1 MVDMGFIDKLK
12 NFDKNNVPDTVL
24 RKLRL
29 SINKPEFDPFNI
41 GKVSMACKSLCLWAR
56 AIDNYSKISKVVEPK
71 KKKVAEM
78 QAKLD
83 VKLKELRIKEEEL
96 DKVKQKVTKLEKEC
110 NETVAFKKKLEKDI
124 ATTNKR
130 LIAAEKLTDL
140 LSDEGVRWGE
150 EIQTIDKQ
158 IE

>member
-56 AIDNYSKISKVVEPK
+56 AIDNYSKISRVVEPK

-124 ATTNKR
+124 ATTNNR
-130 LIAAEKLTDL
+130 LIAAKKLT
-140 LSDEGVRWGE
+140 
-150 EIQTIDKQ
+150 
-158 IE
+158 

>member
-1 MVDMGFIDKLK
+1 MGFIDKLK

-29 SINKPEFDPFNI
+29 SINKPEFDPYNI

-124 ATTNKR
+124 ATTNNR
-130 LIAAEKLTDL
+130 LIAAKKLT
-140 LSDEGVRWGE
+140 
-150 EIQTIDKQ
+150 
-158 IE
+158 

>member
-56 AIDNYSKISKVVEPK
+56 AIDNYSKISRVVEPK

-110 NETVAFKKKLEKDI
+110 NEIVAFKKKLEKDI
-124 ATTNKR
+124 ATTNNR

>member
-1 MVDMGFIDKLK
+1 MGFIDKLK

-29 SINKPEFDPFNI
+29 SINKPEFDPYNI

-124 ATTNKR
+124 ATTNNR
-130 LIAAEKLTDL
+130 LIAAEKLTEL

>member
-1 MVDMGFIDKLK
+1 MGFIDKLK

-29 SINKPEFDPFNI
+29 SINKPEFDPYNI

-124 ATTNKR
+124 ATTKNR
-130 LIAAEKLTDL
+130 LIAAEKLTEL

>member
-56 AIDNYSKISKVVEPK
+56 AIDNYSKISRVVEPK

-110 NETVAFKKKLEKDI
+110 NEIVAFKKKLEKDI
-124 ATTNKR
+124 ATTNNR
-130 LIAAEKLTDL
+130 LIAAEKLTEL
-140 LSDEGVRWGE
+140 LSDEGVR
-150 EIQTIDKQ
+150 
-158 IE
+158 

>member
-1 MVDMGFIDKLK
+1 MGFIDKLK

-29 SINKPEFDPFNI
+29 SINKPEFDPYNI
-41 GKVSMACKSLCLWAR
+41 GKVSMACKSLFLWAR

-124 ATTNKR
+124 ATTNNR
-130 LIAAEKLTDL
+130 LIAAKKLT
-140 LSDEGVRWGE
+140 
-150 EIQTIDKQ
+150 
-158 IE
+158 

>member
-1 MVDMGFIDKLK
+1 MGFIDKLK

-56 AIDNYSKISKVVEPK
+56 AIDNYSKISRVVEPK

>member
-29 SINKPEFDPFNI
+29 SINKPEFDPYNI

-124 ATTNKR
+124 ATTNNR
-130 LIAAEKLTDL
+130 LIAAKKLT
-140 LSDEGVRWGE
+140 
-150 EIQTIDKQ
+150 
-158 IE
+158 

>member
-56 AIDNYSKISKVVEPK
+56 AIDNYSKISRVVEPK

-150 EIQTIDKQ
+150 EIQIIDKQ

>member
-1 MVDMGFIDKLK
+1 MMVDMGFIDKLK

-29 SINKPEFDPFNI
+29 SINKPEFDPYNI

-124 ATTNKR
+124 ATTNNR
-130 LIAAEKLTDL
+130 LIAAKKLT
-140 LSDEGVRWGE
+140 
-150 EIQTIDKQ
+150 
-158 IE
+158 

>member
-1 MVDMGFIDKLK
+1 MGFIDKLK

-124 ATTNKR
+124 ATTNNR
-130 LIAAEKLTDL
+130 LIAAKKLT
-140 LSDEGVRWGE
+140 
-150 EIQTIDKQ
+150 
-158 IE
+158 

>member
-1 MVDMGFIDKLK
+1 MGFIDKLK

-29 SINKPEFDPFNI
+29 SINKPEFDPYNI

>member
-29 SINKPEFDPFNI
+29 SINKPEFDPYNI

-110 NETVAFKKKLEKDI
+110 NEIVAFKKKLEKDI
-124 ATTNKR
+124 ATTNNR
-130 LIAAEKLTDL
+130 LIAAEKLTEL

-150 EIQTIDKQ
+150 EIQIIDKQ